1 LQESLTDRP
10 TAKLSEETKINSRQS
25 IMWGD
30 MEDTGNTKKFIKNLL
45 NKNKSQRRLT
55 RFNDVRDKLK
65 M

>member
-1 LQESLTDRP
+1 
-10 TAKLSEETKINSRQS
+10 
-25 IMWGD
+25 MWGD